1 MEQRYVGRSGLQVSD
16 LGLGTLTWG
25 AETDEHDARDQL
37 KAFVGC
43 GGTLVDTGDAYS
55 GGASEAVLGSLL
67 GDVALREEVV
77 LCVTAGPSPAP
88 AAAGLSLG
96 GGVADP
102 RLGPDVSARA
112 LLSSLDRSLA
122 RLGTDHVDLWCVP
135 GWNPAVPV
143 DEVVSATAT
152 AVTSGRVRYVG
163 LGDHAGWQVA
173 TVASAAR
180 RAGVPVVVAAAE
192 YSLLHRS
199 VESELVPAAAHHGV
213 GLLARSPLAHGVLTA
228 KYRTAVPPRT
238 RGDDPARAAHVE
250 RGLGQR
256 GRRIVQ
262 ALTTAA
268 DGLDAEPWEVAI
280 SWVRDAPGVTS
291 VLLGA
296 RTSDQLTSLLAADD
310 LVMPPEIRGALA
322 EVAL

>member
-77 LCVTAGPSPAP
+77 LCVTAGPAPAP
-88 AAAGLSLG
+88 AGLAPGPGTTSREG
-96 GGVADP
+96 
-102 RLGPDVSARA
+102 RPDVSARA
-112 LLSSLDRSLA
+112 LLASLDRSLA

-143 DEVVSATAT
+143 EEVVRALAAATS
-152 AVTSGRVRYVG
+152 SGRARYAG

-173 TVASAAR
+173 TLACSARA
-180 RAGVPVVVAAAE
+180 AGVPLVAAAAE
-192 YSLLHRS
+192 YSLLHRG
-199 VESELVPAAAHHGV
+199 VEGDLVPAAAHHGL
-213 GLLARSPLAHGVLTA
+213 GLVARSPLGHGVLTA
-228 KYRTAVPPRT
+228 KYRAAVPPRT

-296 RTSDQLTSLLAADD
+296 RTSDQLTALLAADD